1 MFSKDNGA
9 PIKPS
14 RRWLLCATALGF
26 AAPFLPSPALSAGYP
41 SRSVRIV
48 VPYAPGGAV
57 DTLARRMAQ
66 KLAER
71 LGQPFVV
78 ENRSG
83 ATGTI
88 GTAEVARAAPDG
100 LTLLAMDNTYATLP
114 FLFNN
119 LPFDHARA
127 FIPISLTAF
136 SPVLLVVGAKSP
148 YRDLGAMLSA
158 AKAQPD
164 KVTFGSGGVGS
175 SLHLSAEALQQ
186 AAGVKMFHVPYKGG
200 GEAVKATLAGEVD
213 FCMTS
218 LGSSWGGIQGGL
230 LRGLAISGSRVANL
244 PDVPTFGEAGLS
256 QVDIVNWS
264 GLAAPR
270 GTPQA
275 VVDTLYR
282 AMAAA
287 LEEEDMKAFL
297 ASIASTPGGMPPA
310 EFSALIQREGEVW
323 GTVAQRAGIERQ

>member
-1 MFSKDNGA
+1 MNNEEPPRRGM
-9 PIKPS
+9 IS
-14 RRWLLCATALGF
+14 RRLLLHAVPALATAAL
-26 AAPFLPSPALSAGYP
+26 ALPALAASYP

-66 KLAER
+66 KLTER

-88 GTAEVARAAPDG
+88 GTAEVARAVPDG

-119 LPFDHARA
+119 LPFDHANA
-127 FIPISLTAF
+127 FIPITLTAI
-136 SPVLLVVGAKSP
+136 SPVLMVTGARSP
-148 YRDLGAMLSA
+148 YRDLGALLEA
-158 AKAQPD
+158 ARKQPE

-200 GEAVKATLAGEVD
+200 GEAVKATLTGEVD

-218 LGSSWGGIQGGL
+218 LGSSLAPIQGGL
-230 LRGLAISGSRVANL
+230 LRGLAICGDSRASSL
-244 PDVPTFGEAGLS
+244 PDVPTFAEAGLP
-256 QVDIVNWS
+256 QVNIVNWS

-270 GTPQA
+270 GTPQP
-275 VVDTLYR
+275 VIDTLYR
-282 AMAAA
+282 TMAAS
-287 LEEEDMKAFL
+287 LQDEDMKTFL
-297 ASIASTPGGMPPA
+297 ASIASTPGGMPPEAFTDLIRREA
-310 EFSALIQREGEVW
+310 ESW
-323 GTVAQRAGIERQ
+323 GAVAQRAGIERQ